1 MVFTVFASLAA
12 LSSGGSQLPRPEAYL
27 PLISTLCQQC
37 WAPLIR
43 SLEVSLTP
51 PLAQSARGSWVSK
64 GDVAWLAAG
73 PLFPVAG
80 SQPWSSQ
87 ESESPTRLGRAC
99 WESACRRH

>member
-1 MVFTVFASLAA
+1 VVFTVFASLAA

-51 PLAQSARGSWVSK
+51 TLTQSARGSWVSK
-64 GDVAWLAAG
+64 SKGDVAWLAAD
-73 PLFPVAG
+73 PLFPEAG

-87 ESESPTRLGRAC
+87 GIEEPHPAC
-99 WESACRRH
+99 GQGLLRISV